1 MSTDFALY
9 AEVFYNSSL
18 PMETSQIIGIF
29 LTGLLAGGL
38 SCMAVQ
44 GGLLAATIAQR
55 HEQDLTNKVESGVI
69 YPILTFLLA
78 KLVAYTA
85 LGFLLGWLGSTL
97 QFSFTV
103 QIVLQTIV
111 GIFMLG
117 TALHLLKVHPIF
129 RHFIIQPPYFITK
142 RIRKETKSKSFFAPA
157 ILGAF
162 TVFIP
167 CGTTQAIMALSVASG
182 NPVTGAVI
190 LFAFVL
196 GTSPVFFL
204 LGYFTSRVTTSAQS
218 AFTKLAAIILLS
230 LAVFNLNNAIAL
242 TGSTA
247 TLENFGR
254 GALCLV
260 SICEDQLASIPLQND
275 TAITIDSSGY
285 SPKQFSVNAGENVT
299 LRLSNKDSNNCAQ
312 DFTIP
317 QIGLK
322 QIVPL
327 GTSQTV
333 RFKAPNEPGQ
343 LTFMCSMGMYRGVIN
358 VI

>member
-1 MSTDFALY
+1 
-9 AEVFYNSSL
+9 
-18 PMETSQIIGIF
+18 METSQLIGIF

-55 HEQDLTNKVESGVI
+55 HEQELTNKAKSGLTQ
-69 YPILTFLLA
+69 PILAFLLA
-78 KLVAYTA
+78 KLIAYTA
-85 LGFLLGWLGSTL
+85 LGFLLGWLGAAL
-97 QFSFTV
+97 QFSFTI
-103 QIVLQTIV
+103 QILLQTVV

-129 RHFIIQPPYFITK
+129 RYFVIQPPYFITK

-157 ILGAF
+157 LLGAF

-182 NPVTGAVI
+182 NPLTGAVI

-196 GTSPVFFL
+196 GTSPIFFL
-204 LGYFTSRVTTSAQS
+204 LGYFTSQAT
-218 AFTKLAAIILLS
+218 LAAQTALTKFAAVILLS
-230 LAVFNLNNAIAL
+230 LAVFNLNNAVAL

-247 TLENFGR
+247 TLDNFGR
-254 GALCLV
+254 GAWCLL
-260 SICEDQLASIPLQND
+260 SICEDQFDSVPPQND

-285 SPKQFSVNAGENVT
+285 FPKQFSVNAGEDVT
-299 LRLSNKDSNNCAQ
+299 LKLSNKDSNNCAQ

-333 RFKAPNEPGQ
+333 RFKAPEEPGQ